1 MPPKRAAAK
10 RARSPEPDQQSTTQ
24 QPIIEPRS
32 SDSSSSALSLE
43 VAALLAKFPRRPL
56 KALWEALADPSNK
69 GPELAM
75 AIVAHKSCGLE
86 RKSVKQDGPM
96 TALKDY
102 WSLQKGATP
111 ILMAAYA
118 NRLDVVA
125 SLAAAGANVLAK
137 TETEDTILHG
147 AAKNQNPEL
156 VQLALGFGIEVN
168 AANKLGETALHCAVL
183 HAPTIMLTGRL
194 ATVELLITNGAD
206 VMAVS
211 PSYGYTPLVCAIQND
226 DVDCMKLLI
235 AKGADVKVLAKCGH
249 TLLHLAANNGG
260 RPLATE
266 LLISNGAN
274 VNAKD
279 DFGVTPLHI
288 ASSTGSVSVVKQLID
303 ANAEVNVID
312 SFGCTPLSNAQSHPE
327 IVALL
332 LATGAS

>member
-1 MPPKRAAAK
+1 M
-10 RARSPEPDQQSTTQ
+10 TV
-24 QPIIEPRS
+24 
-32 SDSSSSALSLE
+32 LE
-43 VAALLAKFPRRPL
+43 DCCA
-56 KALWEALADPSNK
+56 
-69 GPELAM
+69 
-75 AIVAHKSCGLE
+75 
-86 RKSVKQDGPM
+86 
-96 TALKDY
+96 
-102 WSLQKGATP
+102 LQKGSTP

-118 NRLDVVA
+118 NRLDVVT

-183 HAPTIMLTGRL
+183 HAPTIVFLGRL
-194 ATVELLITNGAD
+194 ATVELLITKGAD
-206 VMAVS
+206 VKAALHN
-211 PSYGYTPLVCAIQND
+211 GWTPFACTIQND

-235 AKGADVKVLAKCGH
+235 AKGADVKVPAKCGH